1 MKKFMV
7 LYCSTSTA
15 QEQMAKS
22 SPEQGKA
29 AMEMWMAWMKQVGS
43 ALVDGGSP
51 LQGTNP
57 KVGGFSIMQGES
69 AKHVETLLKD
79 HPHKHAPGATFEI
92 YEFLQIP
99 GM

>member
-7 LYCSTSTA
+7 LYTSTSSA
-15 QEQMAKS
+15 QQQMAS
-22 SPEQGKA
+22 STPEQGKA
-29 AMEMWMAWMKQVGS
+29 AMEMWMAWMKKVGS

-51 LQGTNP
+51 LTGPNA
-57 KVGGFSIMQGES
+57 KIGGFSILQGES
-69 AKHVETLLKD
+69 VKHVETLLKD
-79 HPHKHAPGATFEI
+79 HPHKQAPGASFEI